1 MENTTTPDL
10 MAQVFTDEWLEE
22 TVRIEEEVN
31 CTIGAGLDLGA
42 NGAAYLGFVSQ
53 FGEGIDPER
62 LKAFLRQELFRH
74 PLFDESDVDA
84 IAEAALNIAG
94 HRLQKKFVPT
104 KKPAEVA

>member
-1 MENTTTPDL
+1 ME
-10 MAQVFTDEWLEE
+10 FTISEAEALEAA
-22 TVRIEEEVN
+22 RIEDEAG
-31 CTIGAGLDLGA
+31 CPAIGAGLELGA

-53 FGEGIDPER
+53 FGEGIDLER

-74 PLFDESDVDA
+74 PLFDESDVEA
-84 IAEAALNIAG
+84 IAEAVLNIAG